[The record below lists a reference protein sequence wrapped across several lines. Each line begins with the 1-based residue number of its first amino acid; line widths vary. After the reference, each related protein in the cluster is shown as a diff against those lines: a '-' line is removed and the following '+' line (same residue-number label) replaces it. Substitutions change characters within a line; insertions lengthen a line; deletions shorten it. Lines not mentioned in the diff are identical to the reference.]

1 MDSDAW
7 TNGGVGSA
15 AEPGTVKAGRR
26 PRVGM
31 SRSPRFLPKN
41 KDGVLVEVSSRTVN
55 AWALLR
61 PSAELSDV
69 TVGVLGRSL
78 EISPVE
84 IVAVSFLSNHW
95 HGLLVVE
102 DQQRLSR
109 FMQHFQGNLAR
120 EVGRIVGWKGPLW
133 SRRYDGI
140 VVSDEPK
147 VQWKRLRYVLENS
160 VKEGLCESPL
170 EWPGVHAAR
179 ALVDGVPLEGHWFD
193 RTREWMA
200 ERRNEKF
207 ETYDFATKYL
217 VGFSPLPAFRELT
230 PEAYREKVTALV
242 REIEDEGARDRGDR
256 PVLGVE
262 KILSQDRFKAPS
274 KAASKAPKKSP
285 RPRFHTKS
293 PAARAALWGEFNAFT
308 ADYGEAA
315 KALLSGRLDA
325 VSWFPEGSYL
335 PAMIFAGDPAPPTPP
350 PPPTREVTKSE
361 SGIVERGEIPVVEI
375 PGRMQAAAPP
385 KSQVRDEP
393 RARGQPP

>member
-1 MDSDAW
+1 MAR
-7 TNGGVGSA
+7 
-15 AEPGTVKAGRR
+15 PGTLIFSTKARCT
-26 PRVGM
+26 
-31 SRSPRFLPKN
+31 SRWSYPQTS
-41 KDGVLVEVSSRTVN
+41 VLVEVSSRTVN

-84 IVAVSFLSNHW
+84 VVAVSFMSNHW

-200 ERRNEKF
+200 DRRHEKF
-207 ETYDFATKYL
+207 EPHDFATKYL
-217 VGFSPLPAFRELT
+217 VGFSPLPAFRDLT

-242 REIEDEGARDRGDR
+242 REIEDKGAQNHGDR

-274 KAASKAPKKSP
+274 KAFSKAPKKSP
-285 RPRFHTKS
+285 RPRFHAKS
-293 PAARAALWGEFNAFT
+293 PEARAALWSEFNEFM
-308 ADYGEAA
+308 ADYGVAA
-315 KALLSGRLDA
+315 KALLSGQLDA

-335 PAMIFAGDPAPPTPP
+335 PAMIFAGDPVPPTPP

-361 SGIVERGEIPVVEI
+361 TGIVERGEIPVVEI
-375 PGRMQAAAPP
+375 AGRWQVAASPP
-385 KSQVRDEP
+385 KPQAQDEP